1 LYPAA
6 KTISS
11 NLFTPAAKN
20 SRGFQASSP
29 KLAEIRLSALFIIA
43 IKLALGLIAFL
54 IIGYVGQFYDSR
66 IAGIL
71 LTFPILNAVGILTG
85 ADPFA
90 VADAI
95 SAVVVINGVL
105 FYFLLSYAEFV
116 PRFRW
121 TWNPASR
128 LLAQLAGWTLMWL
141 VAAFI
146 VTAFREKLPGAGF
159 FLIMQI
165 AITSFLTWRNW
176 TPAPAP
182 VAASNVPQIGRREHL
197 RAFVF
202 WATHSARFRVAL
214 FVVTCGIILAVA
226 YSSDSKWVGMVSA
239 LPLPGFFALA
249 LLIDVA
255 PGPRDLSPIRDT
267 ALFGPALIIVFNW
280 LYAHVVAAL
289 PQDPHER
296 LILGMLA
303 AFVYWA
309 VYAALI
315 FTATSGVARRLDR
328 PSPR

>member
-1 LYPAA
+1 L
-6 KTISS
+6 
-11 NLFTPAAKN
+11 
-20 SRGFQASSP
+20 SP
-29 KLAEIRLSALFIIA
+29 FFIIA

-54 IIGYVGQFYDSR
+54 IIGYVGQFYDRR

-105 FYFLLSYAEFV
+105 FYFLLSYPEFV

-121 TWNPASR
+121 TWNPSLR
-128 LLAQLAGWTLMWL
+128 LLAQLAGWTLIWL

-146 VTAFREKLPGAGF
+146 VTAFREKLPGVAF
-159 FLIMQI
+159 FVVLQI
-165 AITSFLTWRNW
+165 AITSFPTWRNW
-176 TPAPAP
+176 TPAPAS
-182 VAASNVPQIGRREHL
+182 VAVPNLPKTGWREHV

-202 WATHSARFRVAL
+202 WATHAARFRVAL
-214 FVVTCGIILAVA
+214 FIITCSIILAVA
-226 YSSDSKWVGMVSA
+226 YFSDSKWVGMVSA

-249 LLIDVA
+249 LLIDFVA
-255 PGPRDLSPIRDT
+255 NPRDLHPIRDT
-267 ALFGPALIIVFNW
+267 VLFGPTVIILFNW
-280 LYAHVVAAL
+280 LYAHVIAGLPAA
-289 PQDPHER
+289 PHER

-309 VYAALI
+309 IYSALI
-315 FTATSGVARRLDR
+315 FIAMPLVASALDR
-328 PSPR
+328 VSRR